1 MKILYTFKTLLTSL
15 LNVVIG
21 FMFKQFGCKLFL
33 PISLTTT
40 AKCLNLWGQ
49 LHDFVFIIKGIPF
62 PTVKS
67 KNASGFIQL
76 LSCLPEAAIIW
87 PFSFLMPYKVCHG
100 GIVKELISYCGHVHI
115 FLLSKKRRLKSFPQ
129 LDLVSFDSFRDKLLN
144 TN

>member
-15 LNVVIG
+15 FNVVIG

-49 LHDFVFIIKGIPF
+49 LHDFVFIIKGIPC
-62 PTVKS
+62 PTVKC
-67 KNASGFIQL
+67 KNAGFIQL
-76 LSCLPEAAIIW
+76 WGWLPEGWAHLTIFFSLTVQNVSCGNCGGAIKRPW
-87 PFSFLMPYKVCHG
+87 SCMLFLAFL
-100 GIVKELISYCGHVHI
+100 KEKFKI
-115 FLLSKKRRLKSFPQ
+115 LSTMKLCF
-129 LDLVSFDSFRDKLLN
+129 FGSFRAKLLN